1 MLPDIPSIV
10 LRLGYSGKNE
20 PVVGGALV
28 FLVAA
33 IGVLYMSFVRDEMD
47 AGPLMK
53 IGGILLLGMALLAY
67 FWPMRP
73 WPH

>member
-1 MLPDIPSIV
+1 MSPDVPTVV
-10 LRLGYSGKNE
+10 LRLGYAGQNE

-28 FLVAA
+28 FLIAA
-33 IGVLYMSFVRDEMD
+33 VGVLYLSFVRDEMD
-47 AGPLMK
+47 AGLVMK
-53 IGGILLLGMALLAY
+53 IGGFLLLGMALLAY